1 MDTTD
6 LRKRALKTQKGG
18 KKRVA
23 EALIKLICIHIN
35 PFKVRLSYLGRII
48 LSHNRERKKI
58 KIQLQLWEFF

>member
-1 MDTTD
+1 MHTTD

-35 PFKVRLSYLGRII
+35 PFKIILRYLGNNSE
-48 LSHNRERKKI
+48 LFGQNHPVP
-58 KIQLQLWEFF
+58 